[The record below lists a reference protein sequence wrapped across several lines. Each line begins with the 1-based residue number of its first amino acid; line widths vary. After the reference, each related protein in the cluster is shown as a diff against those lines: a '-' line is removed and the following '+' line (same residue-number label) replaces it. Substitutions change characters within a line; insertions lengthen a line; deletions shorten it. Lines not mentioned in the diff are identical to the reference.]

1 MSHFLPNMEA
11 ISGRFYILGL
21 AIVALVLAA
30 CRPEMEIVE
39 VSLDPPLERLVVRGQ
54 RFVFYPAADSRWE
67 ELVKIE
73 LFEGLRPSMTLEE
86 IIECMGA
93 PSEREDDLY
102 VAYARPQGHLTM
114 SHESDRSLGATF
126 STWRLRLYPS
136 QSSLQAIFHPAVIAQ
151 LEQEL
156 SGRAE
161 IVIMSSTNDGPALT
175 ALLQSKRVQSLTWH
189 PYGQIAGGSGC
200 P

>member
-1 MSHFLPNMEA
+1 MSHLLPNMEA
-11 ISGRFYILGL
+11 IAGRVCILGL
-21 AIVALVLAA
+21 VILALVLAA

-67 ELVKIE
+67 EVVKIE

-86 IIECMGA
+86 IVECMGA

-114 SHESDRSLGATF
+114 SYESDRSLGATF
-126 STWRLRLYPS
+126 STWRLRLYPARS
-136 QSSLQAIFHPAVIAQ
+136 PLQASFHPAVIAQ
-151 LEQEL
+151 LERTL
-156 SGRAE
+156 PDRAE

-175 ALLQSKRVQSLTWH
+175 ALLKGNRVQSLTWH
-189 PYGQIAGGSGC
+189 PYGQIAGGSSC